1 MSSYILDTEAH
12 GLVEPHATEIAYI
25 GVVFSPAGE
34 LILQTHNAFEQ
45 RFNPHKKITL
55 GSQAIT
61 GIFDDD
67 VADKPPHTDFEL
79 PKDCEYLIGHN
90 IDFDADVLT
99 NADCDLS
106 SIKRICTL
114 ALARHFF
121 PQLDSHSLGALL
133 CFFEPQVAKK
143 NIKFAHGA
151 KYDIWFTFLVLKA
164 ICNQHRITDMA
175 QLYQASEHARKP
187 TVMRFGKHKG
197 VAIKDLPADY
207 VDWLL
212 KQADL
217 DPYLH
222 LALTEHSA
230 GNHGNLL

>member
-67 VADKPPHTDFEL
+67 VADKPPHTDFQL

-164 ICNQHRITDMA
+164 I
-175 QLYQASEHARKP
+175 
-187 TVMRFGKHKG
+187 
-197 VAIKDLPADY
+197 
-207 VDWLL
+207 
-212 KQADL
+212 
-217 DPYLH
+217 
-222 LALTEHSA
+222 
-230 GNHGNLL
+230 

>member
-99 NADCDLS
+99 NAKCDLS
-106 SIKRICTL
+106 NIC
-114 ALARHFF
+114 
-121 PQLDSHSLGALL
+121 LL
-133 CFFEPQVAKK
+133 YTSPSPR
-143 NIKFAHGA
+143 
-151 KYDIWFTFLVLKA
+151 D
-164 ICNQHRITDMA
+164 
-175 QLYQASEHARKP
+175 
-187 TVMRFGKHKG
+187 
-197 VAIKDLPADY
+197 
-207 VDWLL
+207 
-212 KQADL
+212 
-217 DPYLH
+217 
-222 LALTEHSA
+222 
-230 GNHGNLL
+230 